1 MQNQPAPGCNPTADE
16 HDLAESRERGNSI
29 ETHIERYRARRSEGL
44 P

>member
-16 HDLAESRERGNSI
+16 HDLAGSREKGDSK
-29 ETHIERYRARRSEGL
+29 ETHFERYFARRSEGL